1 MPALRSNKGKLSLS
15 YYVMAQALPFLL
27 FKGLAEHRNEFIQF
41 LGMATQEVLYLLDIL
56 QAVVCR
62 DRTQLNWQT
71 EFHKDQASISH
82 GAQRGRSVSGKS
94 HFSAVFTQMPNKKQK
109 SLSLEPKTNKV
120 HKKYHFYHH

>member
-62 DRTQLNWQT
+62 DRTQLN
-71 EFHKDQASISH
+71 
-82 GAQRGRSVSGKS
+82 
-94 HFSAVFTQMPNKKQK
+94 
-109 SLSLEPKTNKV
+109 
-120 HKKYHFYHH
+120 